1 MDIGRIEAAEAS
13 LNAFIEKRAR
23 EAKDGHSRVNA
34 EAAAERMAAENRE
47 RRYREAVLHQRLE
60 FHEEQIHR
68 HTATFERLIRR
79 HKSGLRLVEEALGLS
94 ITKET
99 KGDAA

>member
-1 MDIGRIEAAEAS
+1 MDLGRVEAIEAD
-13 LNAFIEKRAR
+13 LDRFIERRAR

-34 EAAAERMAAENRE
+34 EAAAERMAAESRN
-47 RRYREAVLHQRLE
+47 RRYRQAVLHQRLQ

-79 HKSGLRLVEEALGLS
+79 HKSGLRLVEEALG
-94 ITKET
+94 IAG
-99 KGDAA
+99 KGGAS